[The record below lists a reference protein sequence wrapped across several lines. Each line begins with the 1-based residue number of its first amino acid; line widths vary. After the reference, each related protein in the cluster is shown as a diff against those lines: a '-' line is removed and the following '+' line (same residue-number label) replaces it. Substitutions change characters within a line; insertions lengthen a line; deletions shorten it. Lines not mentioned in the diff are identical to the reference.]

1 MQQYIAFVLEKQEF
15 AVPIMRVQEIIK
27 IPQITQVPNAPYYSQ
42 GISNLRGKIVPIV
55 NLKRLL
61 NLSDQNEHTKVVVV
75 NVGKTTL
82 GLLIDEISGVINVE
96 ESQIE
101 TNIVVG
107 ENGSISGIA
116 KLSDTRLVSLLNLSK
131 LIPELNEIEE
141 IVEIVEK
148 DTGEV
153 EVIKEL
159 ESMGGKIL
167 VKEVV
172 NAAEFY
178 RQMGISKE
186 DQRYSIVE
194 DIISFM
200 DAVANNDFEKAD
212 KVLNSLIQKGQQDLF
227 KEIGKVAK
235 KLNTSLKSFKE
246 ALDPKLKEIAVE
258 HMPRAVD
265 QLQAVIDR
273 TEEAASKTLNIVE
286 KYILKMDDL
295 ANHIRGLQGPP
306 ESVEFLREFK
316 NSLEDDLTEILTTQS
331 FQDLTGQ
338 TIKRVIKL
346 VDDLEIELL
355 RLITTFGL
363 KVDEKQ
369 STAIEVEKVSQ
380 EDIDSLLEEFGF

>member
-1 MQQYIAFVLEKQEF
+1 
-15 AVPIMRVQEIIK
+15 MRVQEIIK

-101 TNIVVG
+101 TNIDVVG

-116 KLSDTRLVSLLNLSK
+116 KLSDTRLVTLLNLSK

-194 DIISFM
+194 DIVSFM

-246 ALDPKLKEIAVE
+246 ALDPKLREIAVE

-265 QLQAVIDR
+265 QLQAVID
-273 TEEAASKTLNIVE
+273 KTADNQ
-286 KYILKMDDL
+286 KS
-295 ANHIRGLQGPP
+295 NQ
-306 ESVEFLREFK
+306 
-316 NSLEDDLTEILTTQS
+316 
-331 FQDLTGQ
+331 TG
-338 TIKRVIKL
+338 R
-346 VDDLEIELL
+346 
-355 RLITTFGL
+355 
-363 KVDEKQ
+363 
-369 STAIEVEKVSQ
+369 
-380 EDIDSLLEEFGF
+380 